1 MEQKSRLD
9 KAVNGLS
16 KILERN
22 KDFKDITIAKQVI
35 HIGNKKTEYWATMAY
50 LVILLVIPTGLLIY
64 EYTQNKDDYFLL
76 ILFPLYLFLF
86 IRILNKIVLSQCT
99 ARLDLGTKK
108 IEVKNINGIFGK
120 YINNQTL
127 DFQEI
132 SKIQLVN
139 KSTSRLN
146 SWLELTLS
154 KKDGKQI
161 VLSSFND
168 RYPDSFIAQKLRFLF
183 EVIIWTEKETKMN

>member
-1 MEQKSRLD
+1 MEQESRLD
-9 KAVNGLS
+9 KAIKGLS

-22 KDFKDITIAKQVI
+22 KDFKDITIAKQTI
-35 HIGNKKTEYWATMAY
+35 HMGNTKTAFWGTIAY
-50 LVILLVIPTGLLIY
+50 LAILLIIPTGLLTY
-64 EYTQNKDDYFLL
+64 EFIQNKDDYFLL
-76 ILFPLYLFLF
+76 IILPLYLFLF
-86 IRILNKIVLSQCT
+86 IRNLNKIVRSQNV

-120 YINNQTL
+120 YIKDQTL

-132 SKIQLVN
+132 SKIQLVS
-139 KSTSRLN
+139 KSASRLN

-154 KKDGKQI
+154 KENGKQI
-161 VLSSFND
+161 VVSSFND

-183 EVIIWTEKETKMN
+183 EVIIWTEKRQKQQ